1 MLRAALRLTLFFIYI
16 FLVTPGGLQAQVGPP
31 VAHPRNAQK
40 RYEIDAKRTGT
51 DPESDDALPRSREF
65 IRTDSSYYVGWL
77 YEGMYKVNHAADY
90 LGYKNA
96 IIPLRRALAQI
107 ERDYARML
115 RTRTSD
121 LMTYFPAYR
130 FQLDYSLVAY
140 NLMECYNNV
149 EQPQDAYNVIRRS
162 QRWNFQREFYMQSYN
177 YLAWTVHRNRFYTK
191 DKYPF
196 LKNSIPENEQL
207 ANAFLDSAFKKIRT
221 DKRLNSGLF
230 QPGYEESEMQSV
242 YHYKAMLYSYAL
254 NIDSAAR
261 YYDRMRNYSIF
272 SHNNYATFLSIC
284 GDFRQAAFH
293 YNIARTQDQGDKRLQ
308 EWAYYS
314 SLLDIYKGKPETGI
328 QNMKDMIKAS
338 GSTPGFGWYNIA
350 LARCCMYNG
359 DVAESERYIKKA
371 EQFKEVHIGT
381 TLGQSHYDFSINMI
395 KLMNN
400 ISRIQQ
406 VKFENRNW
414 WYSPVALSGLAQ
426 QSSAK
431 YLLQYLI
438 VNQFAMNPERDLV
451 IYRLFSTESTVSW
464 DEIWYLMRDFSTQF
478 FYQKF
483 AQELKDDQRPLI
495 KKYFRLYMARLQMKK
510 NNYTDAEKL
519 LREILSDVRIDA
531 EYEKL
536 LIARS
541 YEAMAECA
549 QARKNKA
556 AYNESLY
563 GFYVTYPQLLPF
575 SELRPNMRL
584 SVIGTPDAVIIDR
597 LKSCNINWV
606 SDRSIPAPEVTLKFS
621 RNGSKKT
628 ITYFVTD
635 KSGKEIVS
643 REDYTYTEK
652 PEQAAVTLAYRLFNT
667 YKKAPPAD
675 PKQ

>member
-1 MLRAALRLTLFFIYI
+1 MLRTVIRLSLFLLSI
-16 FLVTPGGLQAQVGPP
+16 FLFTPSGLQAQVGPP
-31 VAHPRNAQK
+31 VSHPRNAQK

-51 DPESDDALPRSREF
+51 DPNTDDALPRSREF
-65 IRTDSSYYVGWL
+65 IRTDSSYYVGWM

-96 IIPLRRALAQI
+96 IIPLRRALASL

-115 RTRTSD
+115 RTRTPD

-130 FQLDYSLVAY
+130 FQLDYSLIAY
-140 NLMECYNNV
+140 NLMDCYNNV

-162 QRWNFQREFYMQSYN
+162 QRWNFQREFYLQSYN
-177 YLAWTVHRNRFYTK
+177 YLAWTIHRNRFYTK
-191 DKYPF
+191 AKYAF
-196 LKNSIPENEQL
+196 LRNSIPENEQL
-207 ANAFLDSAFKKIRT
+207 ANAFLDSAFKKIRV
-221 DKRLNSGLF
+221 DKKLNATLF

-242 YHYKAMLYSYAL
+242 YHYKAILYSYAL
-254 NIDSAAR
+254 NIDSAAK
-261 YYDRMRNYSIF
+261 YYDRMKNYAVF

-293 YNIARTQDQGDKRLQ
+293 YNIARTQDVGDKRLQ

-314 SLLDIYKGKPETGI
+314 SLLDIYKGKPETGV

-381 TLGQSHYDFSINMI
+381 TLGQSHYDFSINMVR
-395 KLMNN
+395 LMNN
-400 ISRIQQ
+400 INRIQQ

-414 WYSPVALSGLAQ
+414 WYSPSSLSNLAQ
-426 QSSAK
+426 QTSAK

-478 FYQKF
+478 FYSKF
-483 AQELKDDQRPLI
+483 AQELKDDERPLI

-510 NNYTDAEKL
+510 SNYKDANTL
-519 LREILSDVRIDA
+519 LHEILSDAHIDT
-531 EYEKL
+531 EFEKL

-541 YEAMAECA
+541 YEALAECA
-549 QARKNKA
+549 KA
-556 AYNESLY
+556 LKHTSEYNESLY
-563 GFYVTYPQLLPF
+563 GFYTSYPQLVPF

-584 SVIGTPDAVIIDR
+584 SVIGTPDAAVVAR
-597 LKSCNINWV
+597 LKTCNINWV

-621 RNGSKKT
+621 RNGNKKT

-635 KSGKEIVS
+635 RSGREIVT
-643 REDYTYTEK
+643 REDYTYTSKSE
-652 PEQAAVTLAYRLFNT
+652 EAAIVLAYRLFNT
-667 YKKAPPAD
+667 DKKAPAES
-675 PKQ
+675 KK

>member
-191 DKYPF
+191 AKYPF

-221 DKRLNSGLF
+221 DKRLNSALF

-414 WYSPVALSGLAQ
+414 LYSPVALSGLAQ

-584 SVIGTPDAVIIDR
+584 SVIGTPDAVIVDR